1 VVGLLTLTPRH
12 RVLLASAALAVLT
25 VLSSSAAYA
34 LTTTTSPHTGSIPS
48 AGPTATAFG
57 GPGGDQSADTA
68 LSTLLASTTTR
79 WAAAAVGSMSAA
91 PLQLASGRPV
101 ISIGGFN
108 GGDPAPTLAQFQ
120 AYVASGQVHYFIGS
134 AAGGGG
140 FGGGGRGGD
149 SAIQTWVAAHFTAT
163 TVGGATVYDLT
174 APTS

>member
-1 VVGLLTLTPRH
+1 
-12 RVLLASAALAVLT
+12 
-25 VLSSSAAYA
+25 
-34 LTTTTSPHTGSIPS
+34 
-48 AGPTATAFG
+48 
-57 GPGGDQSADTA
+57 
-68 LSTLLASTTTR
+68 
-79 WAAAAVGSMSAA
+79 MSAA

-120 AYVASGQVHYFIGS
+120 AYVASGQVHYFV
-134 AAGGGG
+134 AGGG

-149 SAIQTWVAAHFTAT
+149 SAIATWVAAHFTAT